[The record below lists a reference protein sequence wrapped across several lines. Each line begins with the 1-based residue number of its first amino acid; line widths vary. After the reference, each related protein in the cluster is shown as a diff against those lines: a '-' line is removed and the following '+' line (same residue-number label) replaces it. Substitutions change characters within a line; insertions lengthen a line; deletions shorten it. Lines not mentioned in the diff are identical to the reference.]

1 MPPPQRMGI
10 DALLGSRATVEQGGV
25 RALSDRG
32 DLCYHIPVLTHA
44 LRQRR
49 APSTTASLG

>member
-1 MPPPQRMGI
+1 MGI